1 MNKNYRIHTNVSQDT
16 ILHVNMEQD
25 FDFLEVL
32 SLKLRQTDAYKLH
45 SSNYG
50 VIVGRVLANDA
61 FGIPNAKISV
71 FIEHDDS
78 DSTEIS
84 SIYPYAEVMSKD
96 NDGRRYNLLPDYSDD
111 KCYKAVGTF
120 PNKRLVLDNNT
131 QLEIYDRYWKYTT
144 VTNQAGDYML
154 FGVPTGS
161 TQLHVDIDLSDI
173 GVLSQKPR
181 DFEYKGYNL
190 TMFDSPVQF
199 KDSTNLDSLAQIFAQ
214 NQSVFVYP
222 FWGDEDNGIAAIT
235 RSDIQIQYKFE
246 PTCVFLGSIVSDNGG
261 NAIGHKCALDVNNG
275 MNNQLVGGN
284 GTIEMI
290 RKTTDGLVEE
300 YQIQGNQLIDENGVW
315 CYQIPMN
322 LDYIGTDEYGNI
334 VPTDNPNKGIPTR
347 TQVRFRIS
355 KTESSDEGFSR
366 HTAKYL
372 VPMNPIFS
380 EDEVQ
385 PTIPIDGSEVE
396 KMYNFGSATPDS
408 CFRDLYW
415 NNVYS
420 VKNYIPKVQVA
431 HRAYSKNYG
440 ALKGAN
446 LVDDQNPIPFNK
458 LRVDLPFVYMIV
470 CILFTIVMMIIS
482 FINSYIICTIND
494 VLGIFHFIKDIKIP
508 LINVRIFY
516 RIPVPGYL
524 GCISLSA
531 GLSEGNI
538 AYYPGCRCSDGLKAA
553 KCPDDMEGDCVRYT
567 DNDELLD
574 VVQRNL
580 ALEYNI
586 VKLDLY
592 QDWIN
597 GCLYMPLWYWR
608 KRKKKTFLF
617 FTISKAKNEYCSCDS
632 LYSRLK
638 TYVTCN
644 LTYKNNSFGTDN
656 SLMPD
661 KESKWHKNVR
671 GQVRFRRGLIKP
683 VENNDGLTVYYYAAL
698 QATENNANPDLEM
711 AKRNKDFLAIR
722 LYATDIILLGNLD
735 EKNIYGIPQFF
746 KCLPSSTANVPP
758 IATIEEE
765 VDASAEEENN
775 SKDISSAEDSGN
787 TITTG
792 MDWNHDGGSMSPK
805 YKSGLFMDLACT
817 YANTKPKSCINVERL
832 SELGVTLDM
841 TNKVAY
847 SNGSTI
853 KYGDIDSDG
862 FVSKYE
868 LEDNENR
875 AMFATLNHI
884 GFIPQSYQDLTDS
897 YTTQVADKSTNY
909 LVPKFKYIY
918 PVDFDGRLATPM
930 SLYKNG
936 FAQALY
942 DEADESYI
950 TFRLGA
956 ENNKDADKNNE
967 HRIRHFYHVDGN
979 RYDMPLYNNSYYFY
993 FGIRKGNTAIDKFNK
1008 MFTAECYQRSKA
1020 PFTLDYS
1027 IQSRS
1032 YCPQAY
1038 SYTPIPLDGVYPTED
1053 KINKAYGYI
1062 RVDLDDIK
1070 SPYQYT
1076 LYDNNKSVV
1085 ISESGM
1091 TASVFV
1097 IGGIYNEDK
1106 EIQLNCNGVV
1116 RYQMNDKEIVDNKYG
1131 ESGLT
1136 NQIYTLEVIDSE
1148 GNTQTVKVQLDG
1160 THISGY
1166 YEGKALSAKFYNTTD
1181 TRIDYICNDNNQFYG
1196 VIKIKGFS
1204 IDGYECKLTGIEIV
1218 PNSNPNESD
1227 NDTYK
1232 FNLSGSSTDITSTG
1246 IVTAQL
1252 ELKVLDDSDTKQV
1265 KDCLCDA
1272 KNDISIKQQATMSIS
1287 GTSSNPCYLRFNQ
1300 GNSGD
1305 SSSAEIFIYQ
1315 PNRYYLAITQICNGQ
1330 LLEDNS
1336 SSDIIT
1342 INNGGNF
1349 LTFLNGMPTRFM
1361 LGTDNDNSNAEVS
1374 NNSNF
1379 YYSTAVKDINDK
1391 HISGWF
1397 GLQNETSYK
1406 FAKVTE
1412 ENSEVWKEVTSN
1424 LSDDILTATSQRTI
1438 IRYKLNN
1445 MFSLAEGAYITT
1457 DSTCQFTFTAQG
1469 GVSPILYRS
1478 VAPIYDDPNSFQEW
1492 YYMTDNWETTCLQ
1505 SYPNIVGNNYNQIPN
1520 HTDANDTKPKFNEL
1534 YKRGTQYVGNY
1545 FAAFTR
1551 DGGYVSKNKI
1561 DSKINIMRSPSFA
1574 SITPTNINTVKT
1586 KGQDIKGHIEDNFS
1600 RTHTKSDSQQ
1610 LDGDIKRTTLPY
1622 LRALYVDR
1630 RFDYDLTIFGPVVTN
1645 NFSLYA
1651 NSDDGRNRIWQSG
1664 RMSGFTYNGIEMSYD
1679 DNYNVISA
1687 TTQLSADKSETISA
1701 SRNNLL
1707 EYSYEYVSGSNTSDA
1722 VTIYNDS
1729 NDCQWIGDNNNKQIV
1744 KRFYLSEIANMDIR
1758 NYYWSTFNKTR
1769 LYQYAQTHNIEDSYP
1784 YVYKYPNNQE
1794 GYYNG
1799 SFGHDNYPTKRY
1811 IDIGNLPITSSY
1823 YYDNQ
1828 SCSYAMTAYT
1838 ETQTIDE
1845 QNDENGESPTHEVI
1859 VAETTNGDE
1868 SEITLTFGSPITI
1881 VAQVDKSQEDANII
1895 YHKSGT
1901 DGGYAKFVAQEAML
1915 TFNYTTNSCEGFN
1928 VYTKVPRLIQVL
1940 PYINNEID
1948 GIGYLK
1954 TVNSFNEFGKYGDGE
1969 SIDSAIEKITLK
1981 DGLFSKDKVGLE
1993 DILTGNPIPEV
2004 TCPEGV
2010 SVGEGYKQKNGKN
2023 VSGKFFKKDN
2033 EWLDSSDDAFASIL
2047 FSKKIKNLD
2056 TNSGSKANVF
2066 AVLVEREYQ
2075 YDDDD
2080 NLTKHL
2086 KTLETSEL
2094 FDCRDTL
2101 IKVNND
2107 DGMTYA
2113 MMTQTDSST
2122 EIIESEDESGNTEV
2136 TTEEKPIKIYQQ
2148 VVTFDML
2155 FKYNSDIGERQCEA
2169 LTDYQLLSYTFR
2181 FTNNNGDSFDVQPS
2195 KIQILQE
2202 SENSDAILRLT
2213 VNWLANMDIAASADW
2228 VGNNTNSPN
2237 HFQCSLLIRTNSGF
2251 TYKLST
2257 FYLRLDKS
2265 VFGPYSKPQDFKDS
2279 MVDGQQYPTRITIE

>member
-1 MNKNYRIHTNVSQDT
+1 MDKNYRIHTNISQDT
-16 ILHVNMEQD
+16 ILHVDMRQS

-32 SLKLRQTDAYKLH
+32 SLKLRQTDTYKLH

-61 FGIPNAKISV
+61 FGIPNAKVSV
-71 FIEHDDS
+71 FIEHDAN
-78 DSTEIS
+78 DSTEIENL
-84 SIYPYAEVMSKD
+84 YPYAEVMSKD
-96 NDGRRYNLLPDYSDD
+96 KDGRRYNLLPDYSDD
-111 KCYKAVGTF
+111 KCYKVVGTF

-131 QLEIYDRYWKYTT
+131 QLEIYDKYWKYTT

-161 TQLHVDIDLSDI
+161 LQLHVDIDLSDI

-190 TMFDSPVQF
+190 TMFDSPSQF
-199 KDSTNLDSLAQIFAQ
+199 KDSTNLDGLAQIFAQ

-246 PTCVFLGSIVSDNGG
+246 PTCVFLGSIVSDNES

-355 KTESSDEGFSR
+355 KTETSDEGFSR

-482 FINSYIICTIND
+482 FINSYIICTIDNI
-494 VLGIFHFIKDIKIP
+494 LGIFHDITDIKVFGAKI
-508 LINVRIFY
+508 LGW
-516 RIPVPGYL
+516 IPVPGYI

-538 AYYPGCRCSDGLKAA
+538 AYYPGCRCPEGLKAA
-553 KCPDDMEGDCVRYT
+553 DCPDDMEGDCVRYT
-567 DNDELLD
+567 DNDDLLD

-632 LYSRLK
+632 LYSKLK

-644 LTYKNNSFGTDN
+644 LSYRNNSLATDN

-661 KESKWHKNVR
+661 KENKWHKNIR
-671 GQVRFRRGLIKP
+671 GQVRYRRGLIKP

-698 QATENNANPDLEM
+698 QATENNPNPDLEM
-711 AKRNKDFLAIR
+711 SKRNKDFLAIR

-735 EKNIYGIPQFF
+735 EKNIYGIPQFY
-746 KCLPSSTANVPP
+746 KCLPSTTANVPP

-765 VDASAEEENN
+765 VDVLVEDENN
-775 SKDISSAEDSGN
+775 SKDISNAEDSGN

-792 MDWNHDGGSMSPK
+792 MDWNHNGANLSPK

-832 SELGVTLDM
+832 SELGVSLDM
-841 TNKVAY
+841 TNKAAY
-847 SNGSTI
+847 SNGTTI
-853 KYGDIDSDG
+853 KYGELDSDG
-862 FVSKYE
+862 FISKYE

-884 GFIPQSYQDLTDS
+884 GFIPQSYQDITNS
-897 YTTQVADKSTNY
+897 YTTQIADKNTSY

-936 FAQALY
+936 FTQALY

-956 ENNKDADKNNE
+956 ENDKNYEKNSE
-967 HRIRHFYHVDGN
+967 HRIRHFYHVNGN
-979 RYDMPLYNNSYYFY
+979 IYDMPLYNNSYYFY
-993 FGIRKGNTAIDKFNK
+993 FGIKKGNTAIDKFNQ
-1008 MFTAECYQRSKA
+1008 MFTAECYQKSTA
-1020 PFTLDYS
+1020 PFTLDYNS
-1027 IQSRS
+1027 QGRS
-1032 YCPQAY
+1032 YCPDAY
-1038 SYTPIPLDGVYPTED
+1038 SHSQISTNGVYPSD
-1053 KINKAYGYI
+1053 DNINKAFGYI
-1062 RVDLDDIK
+1062 RVNLDDIK
-1070 SPYQYT
+1070 SPYSYT
-1076 LYDNNKSVV
+1076 LYDANKSVV
-1085 ISESGM
+1085 VSESGM
-1091 TASVFV
+1091 TDSVFV

-1106 EIQLNCNGVV
+1106 DIQLNYNGEVH
-1116 RYQMNDKEIVDNKYG
+1116 YQLGDKEKVDNTYG
-1131 ESGLT
+1131 TNGLT
-1136 NQIYTLEVIDSE
+1136 NQTYTLEVVDSE
-1148 GNTQTVKVQLDG
+1148 GDSQTVKIALEANR
-1160 THISGY
+1160 ISGY
-1166 YEGKALSAKFYNTTD
+1166 YEGKALNAKFYNTTD

-1196 VIKIKGFS
+1196 VIKINGFS
-1204 IDGYECKLTGIEIV
+1204 IDGYECKLTNIQTV
-1218 PNSNPNESD
+1218 LNPNDQGGNSYQFKIEG
-1227 NDTYK
+1227 T
-1232 FNLSGSSTDITSTG
+1232 SSDITSTSTVSA
-1246 IVTAQL
+1246 IL
-1252 ELKVLDDSDTKQV
+1252 ELKVLDDSDEKQV
-1265 KDCLCDA
+1265 KDCLCDEL
-1272 KNDISIKQQATMSIS
+1272 NRISQKQNAEMSIS
-1287 GTSSNPCYLRFNQ
+1287 GTSESPCYLRFNR
-1300 GNSGD
+1300 GSSGD

-1315 PNRYYLAITQICNGQ
+1315 PNRYYLTITQVCNGQ
-1330 LLEDNS
+1330 LLGDNS
-1336 SSDIIT
+1336 TSDIIT
-1342 INNGGNF
+1342 IGNGSNF

-1361 LGTDNDNSNAEVS
+1361 LGTDNDNSAATVS
-1374 NNSNF
+1374 NQSNF
-1379 YYSTAVKDINDK
+1379 YYSTAVTDIKDT

-1397 GLQNETSYK
+1397 GLQDESLYK
-1406 FAKVTE
+1406 FPQVNSA
-1412 ENSEVWKEVTSN
+1412 NSEVWKEVVSN
-1424 LSDDILTATSQRTI
+1424 LSEDILSPSSLRTI
-1438 IRYKLNN
+1438 IRYKFNS

-1457 DSTCQFTFTAQG
+1457 DSTCQFSFSAQG
-1469 GVSPILYRS
+1469 GVSPILYRM
-1478 VAPIYDDPNSFQEW
+1478 VAPMYDDPNNFATW
-1492 YYMTDNWETTCLQ
+1492 YNMTDSWETTCLQ
-1505 SYPNIVGNNYNQIPN
+1505 VYPNIVGNNYNQIPN
-1520 HTDANDTKPKFNEL
+1520 HTSDTMPKFNEL
-1534 YKRGTQYVGNY
+1534 YSTDTKYIGNY

-1561 DSKINIMRSPSFA
+1561 DSKINVMRSPSFA

-1586 KGQDIKGHIEDNFS
+1586 KGQDIKGRIGTNFS
-1600 RTHTKSDSQQ
+1600 RTHTKSTQK
-1610 LDGDIKRTTLPY
+1610 LDGDINRATLPY

-1630 RFDYDLTIFGPVVTN
+1630 RFDYDLTILGPVVTN

-1651 NSDDGRNRIWQSG
+1651 NSEDGRNRIWQSG

-1679 DNYNVISA
+1679 DSYNIISA
-1687 TTQLSADKSETISA
+1687 NSQYMSSEGETVSAT
-1701 SRNNLL
+1701 RNGLL
-1707 EYSYEYVSGSNTSDA
+1707 EYTYEYTSGNNISDA
-1722 VTIYNDS
+1722 VTIYNNS
-1729 NDCQWIGDNNNKQIV
+1729 NDCQWIGDNNSKQII
-1744 KRFYLSEIANMDIR
+1744 KRFYLSNIADMDIR
-1758 NYYWSTFNKTR
+1758 NYYWSSFNKTR
-1769 LYQYAQTHNIEDSYP
+1769 LYQYAQGHDIENSEP
-1784 YVYKYPNNQE
+1784 YVYRYPNQNANF
-1794 GYYNG
+1794 YNG
-1799 SFGHDNYPTKRY
+1799 AFDKDNYPTKRY
-1811 IDIGNLPITSSY
+1811 VDLGNLPVSSTY

-1828 SCSYAMTAYT
+1828 SCSYSINAYT
-1838 ETQTIDE
+1838 ETQPISEGDDVN
-1845 QNDENGESPTHEVI
+1845 QNGSEVI
-1859 VAETTNGDE
+1859 IAEATNGDE
-1868 SEITLTFGSPITI
+1868 SEVTLSFGSPI
-1881 VAQVDKSQEDANII
+1881 VMVSQVDNSQEDANVI
-1895 YHKSGT
+1895 YKKQGT
-1901 DGGYAKFVAQEAML
+1901 YNDYAKFVANELML
-1915 TFNYTTNSCEGFN
+1915 SFNYTAYSCDGFN

-1940 PYINNEID
+1940 PYINNID

-1954 TVNSFNEFGKYGDGE
+1954 TCNEFNEFGKYGDGK
-1969 SIDSAIEKITLK
+1969 SLSSAIDTLTLTN
-1981 DGLFSKDKVGLE
+1981 GIFSEDKVE
-1993 DILTGNPIPEV
+1993 FIDILKGASPIPEV
-2004 TCPEGV
+2004 SCPNGV
-2010 SVGEGYKQKNGKN
+2010 SVSEGYKQKNGLA
-2023 VSGKFFKKDN
+2023 VSGRFFKKDGD
-2033 EWLDSSDDAFASIL
+2033 WLDSSDESFTNIL
-2047 FSKKIKNLD
+2047 FSKKITSLK
-2056 TNSGSKANVF
+2056 TNGGATANVF
-2066 AVLVEREYQ
+2066 TVLIEREFQ
-2075 YDDDD
+2075 YDTDDY
-2080 NLTKHL
+2080 LTKHL
-2086 KTLETSEL
+2086 RTVETSEL

-2101 IKVNND
+2101 IKVNNEN
-2107 DGMTYA
+2107 GMTYA
-2113 MMTQTDSST
+2113 VMTETDSST
-2122 EIIESEDESGNTEV
+2122 EVTEDVNESGETV
-2136 TTEEKPIKIYQQ
+2136 TSTTETPIKIYQQ
-2148 VVTFDML
+2148 FITFDLL
-2155 FKYNSDIGERQCEA
+2155 FTQNDDISKRQCEA
-2169 LTDYQLLSYTFR
+2169 LTDYPLLSYTFK
-2181 FTNNNGDSFDVQPS
+2181 FTNNNGDTFDVQPYS
-2195 KIQILQE
+2195 YELIGEEGQE
-2202 SENSDAILRLT
+2202 DVILRLK
-2213 VNWLANMDIAASADW
+2213 VKWLANMDIVASADW
-2228 VGNNTNSPN
+2228 VGKNTSNPN
-2237 HFQCSLLIRTNSGF
+2237 PFKCLLLVRTNSGF

-2257 FYLRLDKS
+2257 FNLQLDKS
-2265 VFGPYSKPQDFKDS
+2265 IFNGYSKPQDFKDS
-2279 MVDGQQYPTRITIE
+2279 MASGVQYKSTITII